1 MKPLLEKSGQVAER
15 TKIVLATVQGDIHDI
30 GKNIVGLLL
39 SNYGYDV
46 IDLGKDVPAETIVE
60 QAAASHAEIIGLSA
74 LMTTTMPRMEE
85 TVSLVK
91 EKNLS
96 CKVIVGGAVVT
107 REYAK
112 SIGADGYSVDAVEA
126 VRVVKE
132 LLGK

>member
-1 MKPLLEKSGQVAER
+1 
-15 TKIVLATVQGDIHDI
+15 
-30 GKNIVGLLL
+30 
-39 SNYGYDV
+39 
-46 IDLGKDVPAETIVE
+46 
-60 QAAASHAEIIGLSA
+60 EIIGLSA

>member
-1 MKPLLEKSGQVAER
+1 
-15 TKIVLATVQGDIHDI
+15 
-30 GKNIVGLLL
+30 
-39 SNYGYDV
+39 
-46 IDLGKDVPAETIVE
+46 
-60 QAAASHAEIIGLSA
+60 
-74 LMTTTMPRMEE
+74 MEE